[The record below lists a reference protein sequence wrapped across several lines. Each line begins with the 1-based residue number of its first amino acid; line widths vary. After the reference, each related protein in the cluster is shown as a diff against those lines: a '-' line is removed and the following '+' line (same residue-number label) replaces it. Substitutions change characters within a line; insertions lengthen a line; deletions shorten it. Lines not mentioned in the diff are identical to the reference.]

1 MGGGVEKPLLEIS
14 GKPMLQRVIEVLR
27 KSNAI
32 DRIVVASSV
41 STPAT
46 TAAAKRLGAESI
58 ITPGRG
64 FEEDMRFAIRQL
76 SLDETLVISSDLP
89 FVTVEVIEEAV
100 DRFRDTRKPALAVM
114 APAHLYER
122 LGRKPDYVFEINGQK
137 LVPVG
142 INIIDDARIDH
153 GILEQTELIID
164 SGDVAFN
171 INSPKDLAVARKRMA
186 AVRREANLGHK

>member
-1 MGGGVEKPLLEIS
+1 MGGDVEKPLLEIS

-27 KSNAI
+27 NSNSI

-46 TAAAKRLGAESI
+46 TATAKRLGAESI

-76 SLDETLVISSDLP
+76 SLGETLVISSDLP
-89 FVTVEVIEEAV
+89 FVTVDVIEEAL
-100 DRFRDTRKPALAVM
+100 RKFRNTRKPALAVM

-122 LGRKPDYVFEINGQK
+122 LGRKPSYVFEINGQK

-142 INIIDDARIDH
+142 INIIDGARIDQ
-153 GILEQTELIID
+153 GALEQTELIIN
-164 SGDVAFN
+164 SGEVVFN
-171 INSPKDLAVARKRMA
+171 VNSPEDLAVARKRMA
-186 AVRREANLGHK
+186 TVRREA